1 MPSLAV
7 SIATFKRPAD
17 LTVLLDSLVDHLSV
31 PSGWTVDRV
40 VVVDNDP
47 EESARATCERSVG
60 PVPLLYGTESV
71 PGISTTRNT
80 GLELCGDVDFVALI
94 DDDEFITGPW
104 PGPMCATQEALGADF
119 VAGPVESHFDVD
131 PPGWAIRGGWYDRE
145 RFPTGT
151 KQHTFRTGNLL
162 MSTAALDKLGPPVFD
177 PAFGLTGG
185 SDTDLADRALQ
196 LDMTLVWD
204 DDGVVYERVPPER
217 ATGQWL
223 RRRWYRQGSI
233 YARVVIAGSDDAKT
247 GVVKSLVGGFGRI
260 GYGLALSPL
269 MLSRASKRRFLGLRC
284 ILFGAGMLTGTTGRK
299 VAGYGGSATGG

>member
-17 LTVLLDSLVDHLSV
+17 LTVLLDSLAEHLAVPAGWSV
-31 PSGWTVDRV
+31 ERV

-47 EESARATCERSVG
+47 QHSARVACERSVG
-60 PVPLLYGTESV
+60 SVPLVYGTEAE
-71 PGISTTRNT
+71 PGISATRNT

-104 PGPMCATQEALGADF
+104 PGPMCTTQEAHGADF
-119 VAGPVESHFDVD
+119 VAGPVESHFDVE
-131 PPGWAIRGGWYDRE
+131 PPGWARRGGWYDRE

-151 KQHTFRTGNLL
+151 PQDTFRTGNLL

-185 SDTDLADRALQ
+185 SDTDLAERALR
-196 LDMTLVWD
+196 DGMTLVWD
-204 DDGVVYERVPPER
+204 DEGVVFERVPPER
-217 ATGQWL
+217 ATGSWL
-223 RRRWYRQGSI
+223 RRRWFRQGSI
-233 YARVVIAGSDDAKT
+233 YARVVVARSDRLSTGVGMAIAG
-247 GVVKSLVGGFGRI
+247 GIGRI

-269 MLSRASKRRFLGLRC
+269 LLARTSDRQFLGLRC
-284 ILFGAGMLTGTTGRK
+284 ILFGLGMLLGATGRR
-299 VAGYGGSATGG
+299 VRGYGGSSTGG